1 LSFAVH
7 TRPFLRIARWLVLA
21 LGAATGGSAAEDWPA
36 IFAPRAKEQAPPAG
50 GPASQPGT
58 AAVPAARAPVSDKT
72 RAAMNGRLAELAAA
86 LPKESG
92 DGTGGATAPA
102 AATVSAEGATVMSRF
117 VVRSVGPSQ
126 REVEGG
132 NLLLRPL
139 REFERIETIE
149 RNAESYAASL
159 LRFRNGSE
167 LELRVTRRT
176 GGGADHGRE
185 TPRVEIGL
193 RVPW

>member
-1 LSFAVH
+1 M
-7 TRPFLRIARWLVLA
+7 LA
-21 LGAATGGSAAEDWPA
+21 LGAAAGGFAAEDWPA
-36 IFAPRAKEQAPPAG
+36 IFAPRVKEQAPPAG
-50 GPASQPGT
+50 GSASQPGA
-58 AAVPAARAPVSDKT
+58 AAVPAARAPVSDRT
-72 RAAMNGRLAELAAA
+72 RAAISGRLAELAAA
-86 LPKESG
+86 LPKESEAG
-92 DGTGGATAPA
+92 AGGATTAGP
-102 AATVSAEGATVMSRF
+102 TVSAEGAVVMSRF

-126 REVEGG
+126 REVEPG